1 MDIKRIMLIAFDWL
15 QNLIIGGFVV
25 AVLWYGLRLT
35 TVATFRIPTDSMEPA
50 IMAGDQVIVNK
61 WILGGR
67 LLHLW
72 KDIPED
78 KEVKVSRLPGIRAVR
93 HNDILVFNFPYPEA
107 WDSLGFSTSKYY
119 VKRCVALPGD
129 TLSIVD
135 AHYKVAGLD
144 LPLGNVE
151 SQDHLE
157 TLVNSGT
164 AGSMG
169 IVMDAWPHA
178 DEPDWTI
185 MNFGP
190 LYIPEA
196 GKTISLDSITCGLYR
211 NLIEWETGLNLS
223 VNGDSVFLGDSL
235 VNLYTF
241 RNNCYFLAGDN
252 VINSQDSRYWG
263 LLPEQFIHG
272 VAVRIGKSSDPYDG
286 RIRWRRVLRKI
297 NF

>member
-35 TVATFRIPTDSMEPA
+35 TFATFRIPTDSMEPA

-93 HNDILVFNFPYPEA
+93 HNDILVFNFPYPES
-107 WDSLGFSTSKYY
+107 WDSLGFSTKKYY
-119 VKRCVALPGD
+119 IKRCVALPGD

-135 AHYKVAGLD
+135 AHYKIAGSDML
-144 LPLGNVE
+144 LGNRE
-151 SQDHLE
+151 SQDRLE
-157 TLVNSGT
+157 EIMRSGH
-164 AGSMG
+164 AEDMG
-169 IVMDAWPHA
+169 VVTDTYPHMDGL
-178 DEPDWTI
+178 DWTI
-185 MNFGP
+185 MDFGP

-196 GKTISLDSITCGLYR
+196 GATIALDSIACGLYG
-211 NLIEWETGLNLS
+211 NVVEWETGLELS
-223 VNGDSVFLGDSL
+223 VKGDSVFLGDSL
-235 VNLYTF
+235 VNVYTF

-252 VINSQDSRYWG
+252 VMNSQDSRYWG

-272 VAVRIGKSSDPYDG
+272 VAVRIGKSADPYDG

>member
-1 MDIKRIMLIAFDWL
+1 MLIAFDWL

-35 TVATFRIPTDSMEPA
+35 TFATFRIPTDSMEPA

-78 KEVKVSRLPGIRAVR
+78 EDVKVSRLPGIRAVR
-93 HNDILVFNFPYPEA
+93 HNDILVFNFPYPES
-107 WDSLGFSTSKYY
+107 WDSLGFSTKKYY
-119 VKRCVALPGD
+119 IKRCVALPGD

-135 AHYKVAGLD
+135 AHYKVAGSDML
-144 LPLGNVE
+144 LGNQE
-151 SQDHLE
+151 SQDRLE
-157 TLVNSGT
+157 EIMRSGHAEDLGVVT
-164 AGSMG
+164 DTYPH
-169 IVMDAWPHA
+169 MDGL
-178 DEPDWTI
+178 DWTI
-185 MNFGP
+185 MDFGP

-196 GKTISLDSITCGLYR
+196 GATIALDSIACGLYG
-211 NLIEWETGLNLS
+211 NVVEWETGLELS
-223 VNGDSVFLGDSL
+223 VKGDSVFLGDSL
-235 VNLYTF
+235 VNVYTF

-252 VINSQDSRYWG
+252 VMNSQDSRYWG

-272 VAVRIGKSSDPYDG
+272 VAVRIGKSENPYDG
-286 RIRWRRVLRKI
+286 KIRWGRVLRKI

>member
-35 TVATFRIPTDSMEPA
+35 TFATFRIPTDSMEPA

-78 KEVKVSRLPGIRAVR
+78 EDVKVSRLPGIRAVR
-93 HNDILVFNFPYPEA
+93 HNDILVFNFPYPES
-107 WDSLGFSTSKYY
+107 WDSLGFSTKKYY
-119 VKRCVALPGD
+119 IKRCVALPGD

-135 AHYKVAGLD
+135 AHYKVAGSDML
-144 LPLGNVE
+144 LGNQE
-151 SQDHLE
+151 SQDRLE
-157 TLVNSGT
+157 EIMRSGHAEDLGVVT
-164 AGSMG
+164 DTYPH
-169 IVMDAWPHA
+169 MDGL
-178 DEPDWTI
+178 DWTI
-185 MNFGP
+185 MDFGP

-196 GKTISLDSITCGLYR
+196 GATIALDSIACGLYG
-211 NLIEWETGLNLS
+211 NVVEWETGLELS
-223 VNGDSVFLGDSL
+223 VKGDSVFLGDSL
-235 VNLYTF
+235 VNVYTF

-252 VINSQDSRYWG
+252 VMNSQDSRYWG

-272 VAVRIGKSSDPYDG
+272 VAVRIGKSENPYDG
-286 RIRWRRVLRKI
+286 KIRWGRVLRKI

>member
-1 MDIKRIMLIAFDWL
+1 MDIKKIMLIAFDWL
-15 QNLIIGGFVV
+15 QNVIIGGFVV

-35 TVATFRIPTDSMEPA
+35 TFATFRIPTDSMEPA
-50 IMAGDQVIVNK
+50 IMAGDQIIVNK
-61 WILGGR
+61 WIFGGR

-72 KDIPED
+72 KEVPED
-78 KEVKVSRLPGIRAVR
+78 EDVKVSRLPGMRTVR
-93 HNDILVFNFPYPEA
+93 HNDILVFNFPYPES

-119 VKRCVALPGD
+119 VKRCIALPGD

-135 AHYKVAGLD
+135 AHYKIAGLD
-144 LPLGNVE
+144 MLLGNHV
-151 SQDHLE
+151 SQDRLE
-157 TLVNSGT
+157 EIMRSGH
-164 AGSMG
+164 AEDMG
-169 IVMDAWPHA
+169 VVTDTYPHMDGL
-178 DEPDWTI
+178 DWTI
-185 MNFGP
+185 MDFGP

-196 GKTISLDSITCGLYR
+196 GATIALDSIACGLYG
-211 NLIEWETGLNLS
+211 NVVEWETGLELS
-223 VNGDSVFLGDSL
+223 VKGDSVFLGDSL
-235 VNLYTF
+235 VNVYTF

-272 VAVRIGKSSDPYDG
+272 VAVRIGKSADPYDG

>member
-1 MDIKRIMLIAFDWL
+1 MLIAFDWL

-35 TVATFRIPTDSMEPA
+35 TFATFRIPTDSMEPA

-93 HNDILVFNFPYPEA
+93 HNDILVFNFPYPES
-107 WDSLGFSTSKYY
+107 WDSLGFSTKKYY
-119 VKRCVALPGD
+119 IKRCVALPGD

-135 AHYKVAGLD
+135 AHYKIAGSDML
-144 LPLGNVE
+144 LGNQE
-151 SQDHLE
+151 SQDRLE
-157 TLVNSGT
+157 EMMRSGH
-164 AGSMG
+164 AEDMG
-169 IVMDAWPHA
+169 VVTDTYPHMDGL
-178 DEPDWTI
+178 DWTI
-185 MNFGP
+185 MDFGP

-196 GKTISLDSITCGLYR
+196 GATIALDSIACGLYG
-211 NLIEWETGLNLS
+211 NVVEWETGLELS
-223 VNGDSVFLGDSL
+223 VKGDSVFLGDSL
-235 VNLYTF
+235 VNVYTF

-272 VAVRIGKSSDPYDG
+272 VAVRIGKSAGPYDG
-286 RIRWRRVLRKI
+286 RIRWGRVLR
-297 NF
+297 NLN

>member
-1 MDIKRIMLIAFDWL
+1 MDFKKIMLIAFDWL
-15 QNLIIGGFVV
+15 QNIIIGGFVI

-35 TVATFRIPTDSMEPA
+35 TFATFRIPTDSMEPA
-50 IMAGDQVIVNK
+50 IMAGDQIIVNK

-78 KEVKVSRLPGIRAVR
+78 EEVKVSRLPGMRAVR

-107 WDSLGFSTSKYY
+107 WDSLGFSTGKYY

-135 AHYKVAGLD
+135 AHYKIVGSDML
-144 LPLGNVE
+144 LGNRE
-151 SQDHLE
+151 AQDWLE
-157 TLVNSGT
+157 MMVRSRQAEAVGV
-164 AGSMG
+164 
-169 IVMDAWPHA
+169 VMETYPHM
-178 DEPDWTI
+178 DGLDWTI

-196 GKTISLDSITCGLYR
+196 GATIALDSIACGLYG
-211 NLIEWETGLNLS
+211 NVVEWETGLELS
-223 VNGDSVFLGDSL
+223 VKGDSVFLGDSL
-235 VNLYTF
+235 VNVYTF

-272 VAVRIGKSSDPYDG
+272 VAVRIGKSADPYDG
-286 RIRWRRVLRKI
+286 RIRWGRLLRKLD
-297 NF
+297 

>member
-35 TVATFRIPTDSMEPA
+35 TFATFRIPTDSMEPA

-93 HNDILVFNFPYPEA
+93 HNDILVFNFPYPES
-107 WDSLGFSTSKYY
+107 WDSLGFSTKKYY
-119 VKRCVALPGD
+119 IKRCVALPGD

-135 AHYKVAGLD
+135 AHYKIAGSDML
-144 LPLGNVE
+144 LGNQE
-151 SQDHLE
+151 SQDRLE
-157 TLVNSGT
+157 EMMRSGH
-164 AGSMG
+164 AEDMG
-169 IVMDAWPHA
+169 VVTDTYPHMDGL
-178 DEPDWTI
+178 DWTI
-185 MNFGP
+185 MDFGP

-196 GKTISLDSITCGLYR
+196 GATIALDSIACGLYG
-211 NLIEWETGLNLS
+211 NVVEWETGLELS
-223 VNGDSVFLGDSL
+223 VKGDSVFLGDSL
-235 VNLYTF
+235 VNVYTF

-272 VAVRIGKSSDPYDG
+272 VAVRIGKSAGPYDG
-286 RIRWRRVLRKI
+286 RIRWGRVLR
-297 NF
+297 NLN